1 MYQLPIADQ
10 SEPKAFADMN
20 RTRHSATFQ
29 TLFNLNR
36 NAIAR
41 EYLEDVEPRANPV
54 IPVVVAQEGA
64 QRMRPLNCN
73 LRRRR
78 T

>member
-1 MYQLPIADQ
+1 M
-10 SEPKAFADMN
+10 
-20 RTRHSATFQ
+20 FQ

-54 IPVVVAQEGA
+54 IP
-64 QRMRPLNCN
+64 
-73 LRRRR
+73 
-78 T
+78 